1 MTAIHSPAPPSAPI
15 GPADPSPSPALPS
28 ATPLEIRSIRSLL
41 AEPYAFALL
50 TWPAVIAL
58 LTPLSADWVDGLRAA
73 LIFWLATMQLAA
85 YTGGRGFAFGN
96 AMLLS
101 SGLVALACEGFPSAW
116 TLSALPALLITLHA
130 AQHVLLVRVAP
141 ADGAAIDDRPGM
153 NTAPL

>member
-1 MTAIHSPAPPSAPI
+1 MTVIHSPTPPAGQTGSAV
-15 GPADPSPSPALPS
+15 PSPSPALPT
-28 ATPLEIRSIRSLL
+28 AAPPETRSLRSLL

-58 LTPLSADWVDGLRAA
+58 LTPLSAGWVDGLRAA

-101 SGLVALACEGFPSAW
+101 SGLVALACSGFPSAW
-116 TLSALPALLITLHA
+116 TLAGLPALLITLHA
-130 AQHVLLVRVAP
+130 AQRALLARIAP
-141 ADGAAIDDRPGM
+141 AGESGIENG
-153 NTAPL
+153 